1 MLSSAAS
8 ATTSSASSHPYRP
21 ASARASRLRPVL
33 AMAGSDDPR
42 AAPAR
47 SVAVIGAGL
56 SGLAAAYRL
65 RRSGV
70 SVTVF
75 EAADRAGGKIRTNSE
90 AGFLWDE
97 GANTMTEGELEASR
111 LIDDLGLQEMQQYP
125 NSQHKRYIVKDG
137 APTLIPS
144 DPISLMKSSVLST
157 KSKIALFLEPF
168 LYKKTNTRTSGKVSE
183 EHLSESVGSFFER
196 HFGRE
201 VVDYLI
207 DPFVAGTSAGDP
219 ESLSICH
226 AFPALWNLERK
237 YGSIIVGAILSKL
250 TVKGDS
256 VKTGSSSSGK
266 KRNRR
271 VSFSF
276 RGGMQS
282 LINALHNEVGDDN
295 VKLGTE
301 VLSLACTFDGVP
313 ETGGWSISVDSKD
326 ASSKDLARKQTFDA
340 VIMTAPLSNVQTM
353 KLTKG
358 GAPFILDFLPK
369 VDYLPL
375 SLMVTAFKKED
386 VKKPL
391 EGFGVLIPYKEQ
403 QKHGLKTLG
412 TLFSSM
418 MFPDR
423 APDDQYLYTTFVGG
437 SHNRD
442 LAGAPTSILKQLVTS
457 DLKKLLDVEG
467 QPTFVKH
474 IYWRNAFPLYGHDY
488 QSVLDAIG
496 KMEKNLP
503 GFFYAGK
510 PLHTLFIS
518 KQIYQLWFGN
528 NKDGLAVGTV
538 IASGSKAADLAISYL
553 QSHTKHDNSH

>member
-1 MLSSAAS
+1 MLSSTATAS
-8 ATTSSASSHPYRP
+8 PASSHPYRS
-21 ASARASRLRPVL
+21 ASARASRPRLRPVV
-33 AMAGSDDPR
+33 AMAASDDPR
-42 AAPAR
+42 AAPSR
-47 SVAVIGAGL
+47 SVAVVGAGV

-65 RRSGV
+65 RKSGV

-75 EAADRAGGKIRTNSE
+75 EAADKAGGKIRSNSE

-97 GANTMTEGELEASR
+97 GANTMTESDLEASR
-111 LIDDLGLQEMQQYP
+111 LIDALGLQDRQQYP

-137 APTLIPS
+137 VPALIPS

-157 KSKIALFLEPF
+157 KSKLALFLEPF
-168 LYKKTNTRTSGKVSE
+168 LYKKASTRNSGKVSD

-207 DPFVAGTSAGDP
+207 DPFVAGTSGGDP
-219 ESLSICH
+219 ESLSIRH

-237 YGSIIVGAILSKL
+237 YGSVIVGAILSKL
-250 TVKGDS
+250 TAKS
-256 VKTGSSSSGK
+256 EPAKTASNSSGK
-266 KRNRR
+266 RRNRR

-276 RGGMQS
+276 HGGMQS
-282 LINALHNEVGDDN
+282 LVNALHNEVGDGN

-301 VLSLACTFDGVP
+301 VLSLACSFDGVP
-313 ETGGWSISVDSKD
+313 ASGGWSISVDSKN
-326 ASSKDLARKQTFDA
+326 ASSKELAKNQIFDA
-340 VIMTAPLSNVQTM
+340 VIMTAPLSNVQQM
-353 KLTKG
+353 KFTKG
-358 GAPFILDFLPK
+358 GAPFVIDFLPK

-437 SHNRD
+437 SHNGD

-457 DLKKLLDVEG
+457 DLRKLLGVEG

-488 QSVLDAIG
+488 NSVLEAIE

-503 GFFYAGK
+503 GFFYAG
-510 PLHTLFIS
+510 
-518 KQIYQLWFGN
+518 N
-528 NKDGLAVGTV
+528 NKDGLAVGNV
-538 IASGSKAADLAISYL
+538 IASGSKAADLVISYL
-553 QSHTKHDNSH
+553 ESHTKHDNSH